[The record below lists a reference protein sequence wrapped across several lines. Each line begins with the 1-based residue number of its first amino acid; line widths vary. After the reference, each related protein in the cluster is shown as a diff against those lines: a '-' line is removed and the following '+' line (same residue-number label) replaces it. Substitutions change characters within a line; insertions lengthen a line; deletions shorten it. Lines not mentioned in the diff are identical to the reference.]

1 MDATTAVLIAL
12 VCCMCCILSSSASSA
27 VMITDTDP
35 MEEEEEEGFIDEVEP
50 RPFDDEKMFLVE
62 EEKKPEKKAKFKLV
76 RDVDYSSSDIYHY
89 HPGAP
94 DAAYEYD
101 KDKCLNDCAL
111 DDGCKAVVFDG
122 NMTKCWAKR
131 MADFEM
137 PLHFPANGRL
147 TYVKKGEYEEAVKK
161 YS

>member
-1 MDATTAVLIAL
+1 MDATTAVLIML
-12 VCCMCCILSSSASSA
+12 VCCLCCILSSSAASA

-35 MEEEEEEGFIDEVEP
+35 VEEEEEGFVDEVEP

-76 RDVDYSSSDIYHY
+76 RNVDYGAGDIYHY

-94 DAAYEYD
+94 DPKYEYD
-101 KDKCLNDCAL
+101 KDKCLNHCAL
-111 DDGCKAVVFDG
+111 DDGCKAVVFDA
-122 NMTKCWAKR
+122 NMTRCWAKR

-137 PLHFPANGRL
+137 PLHFPANGKL